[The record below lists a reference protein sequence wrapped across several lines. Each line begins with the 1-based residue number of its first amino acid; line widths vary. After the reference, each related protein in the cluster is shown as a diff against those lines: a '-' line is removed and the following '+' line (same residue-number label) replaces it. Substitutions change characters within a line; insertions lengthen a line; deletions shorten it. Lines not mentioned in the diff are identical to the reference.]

1 MYRKQRKTDPTYEW
15 KRGKRFPPEIQLY
28 EKLGK
33 QYDAGH
39 PFLSPQPLS
48 IKISKLQVEGWQ

>member
-15 KRGKRFPPEIQLY
+15 KRGKKFPPEIQLY

-39 PFLSPQPLS
+39 PFCHHNRYL
-48 IKISKLQVEGWQ
+48 